1 MKRIVTALLAAGLA
15 ISLLA
20 ACGKSQPAAAPD
32 PLDEIRGKNFSDLET
47 GTVLYDTACY
57 LKHTGIMEPVS
68 GAFVPYEAVTRQ
80 FAAETVY
87 NLCGAPETTG
97 KTRFSDAA
105 DIPAVAWCDE
115 NGLLAD
121 ITGTSFAGDTLLTR
135 QELAGMLMRLAAHR
149 GMEIK
154 SSGDL
159 GLYADGAEVTAV
171 KAVCWAMENKVLTTV
186 IASDRIL
193 PTYYVSRLQL
203 GQGIIGLL
211 ALEGKDPL
219 AKAVHDQIPT
229 RDYSDARGNHEAI
242 QRVIN
247 TIGEKYN
254 AQGLQVA
261 VVENGAVTDTFAYG
275 WATRNT
281 DPMTADHKLRIAS
294 ISKVGVGVAAMLMAE
309 DGIID
314 LDADISPYWDT
325 DVKHPQHPN
334 DPITVRN
341 MMTHTSGIFSA
352 GDNTSRAYEK
362 VRKTLQGSGY
372 SSAIPGD
379 ITGWEYNNYAYSV
392 LGMTLEIAAKKTLNT
407 YLNERLFRHMDIDA
421 AYGPGDIRGT
431 DMLAT
436 IYSYGTTVSRSV
448 EELKTVH
455 SHTTPGEDGKHFAGG
470 LTTSARDL
478 GKLLALLAGD
488 GVYEGVR
495 LMAAESVAEMET
507 RIETPTPDGSQ
518 QAHPM
523 RYWENLYGR
532 KGIYFHTGSAY
543 GVFNCFCYDPYTGDG
558 VVVLTTGSGGAKD
571 NHSIYK
577 ICAAVN
583 NHIYRVI
590 E

>member
-1 MKRIVTALLAAGLA
+1 MKRIFTALLAAGLTL
-15 ISLLA
+15 SLLS
-20 ACGKSQPAAAPD
+20 ACGKSQPVETD
-32 PLDEIRGKNFSDLET
+32 PLDEIRGKKFSDLEA

-57 LKHTGIMEPVS
+57 LSHTGILEPVS
-68 GAFVPYEAVTRQ
+68 GAFDAYEPITRQ
-80 FAAETVY
+80 FAVETIY
-87 NLCGAPETTG
+87 QFCGAPETAG

-105 DIPAVAWCDE
+105 KLPAVTWADE
-115 NGLLAD
+115 NGILAD
-121 ITGTSFAGDTLLTR
+121 MTGTTFAADTLLTR
-135 QELAGMLMRLAAHR
+135 QELAGMLMRLAAFR

-154 SSGDL
+154 STGDI
-159 GLYADGAEVTAV
+159 GRYGDGAEVTAV

-193 PTYYVSRLQL
+193 PNYYVSRLQL
-203 GQGIIGLL
+203 GEGMIGLL

-219 AKAVHDQIPT
+219 AKAVFAQIPT
-229 RDYSDARGNHEAI
+229 RDYSDARGNHDAI

-247 TIGEKYN
+247 SIGEKHN

-261 VVENGAVTDTFAYG
+261 VVENGVLTDTFAYG

-294 ISKVGVGVAAMLMAE
+294 ISKVGVGMAAMLMAE

-314 LDADISPYWDT
+314 LDADISPYWET

-352 GDNTSRAYEK
+352 GDNTSRAYEN

-372 SSAIPGD
+372 SSATPGD

-392 LGMTLEIAAKKTLNT
+392 LGMTLEIAAKKTLND

-421 AYGPGDIRGT
+421 AYGPGDIRNT
-431 DMLAT
+431 DKLAT

-455 SHTTPGEDGKHFAGG
+455 SHTTPGQDGKHFAGG

-478 GKLLALLAGD
+478 GKLLSLLAGG

-495 LMAAESVAEMET
+495 LMDAETVAEMEKQM
-507 RIETPTPDGSQ
+507 EPATPDGSF

-523 RYWENLYGR
+523 RYRENAYGR

-543 GVFNCFCYDPYTGDG
+543 GVFNCFCYDPHTGDG
-558 VVVLTTGSGGAKD
+558 VVVLTTGAGGAKD
-571 NHSIYK
+571 QLSIYK
-577 ICAAVN
+577 ICSAVN

>member
-1 MKRIVTALLAAGLA
+1 MKRIFTALLAAGLA
-15 ISLLA
+15 ISMLT

-32 PLDEIRGKNFSDLET
+32 PLDEIRGKSFSDLES
-47 GTVLYDTACY
+47 GTALYDTACY
-57 LKHTGIMEPVS
+57 LSHSGIMEAEG
-68 GAFVPYEAVTRQ
+68 GAFAPYEAVTRQ

-87 NLCGAPETTG
+87 AFCGAPEAKG
-97 KTRFSDAA
+97 KTRFADAA
-105 DIPAVAWCDE
+105 DVPAVVWCDE
-115 NGLLAD
+115 NGILAD
-121 ITGTSFAGDTLLTR
+121 MTGTSFSGDTLLTR
-135 QELAGMLMRLAAHR
+135 QELAGLLMRVAAYR

-154 SSGDL
+154 STGDL

-171 KAVCWAMENKVLTTV
+171 KAVCWAMENDVLTTV

-193 PTYYVSRLQL
+193 PNYYVSRMQL
-203 GQGIIGLL
+203 GQGIVGLL
-211 ALEGKDPL
+211 ALEDKDPL
-219 AKAVHDQIPT
+219 AKAVFAQLPT
-229 RDYSDARGNHEAI
+229 RDYADARGNHEAI
-242 QRVIN
+242 QRILN

-294 ISKVGVGVAAMLMAE
+294 ISKVGVGVAAMLMME

-314 LDADISPYWDT
+314 LDEDISPYWDT

-341 MMTHTSGIFSA
+341 MMTHTSGIFSG
-352 GDNTSRAYEK
+352 GDNTSRAYEN
-362 VRKTLQGSGY
+362 VRRTLQGSGY
-372 SSAIPGD
+372 SSATPGD

-392 LGMTLEIAAKKTLNT
+392 LGMTLEMAAGKTLNT
-407 YLNERLFRHMDIDA
+407 YLDERLFRHMDIDA
-421 AYGPGDIRGT
+421 AYGPGDIKNT
-431 DMLAT
+431 DKLAT

-455 SHTTPGEDGKHFAGG
+455 SHTTPGEDGRHFAGG

-478 GKLLALLAGD
+478 AKLMALLAGD

-495 LMAAESVAEMET
+495 LMEAESVAEMEK

-518 QAHPM
+518 QAQPM

-571 NHSIYK
+571 DHSIYK

>member
-1 MKRIVTALLAAGLA
+1 MKRMFTALLAAGLTL
-15 ISLLA
+15 SLLS
-20 ACGKSQPAAAPD
+20 ACGKSQPVEKD
-32 PLDEIRGKNFSDLET
+32 PLDEIRGKKFSDLET

-57 LKHTGIMEPVS
+57 LSHAGILEPVS
-68 GAFVPYEAVTRQ
+68 GTFDAYEPITRQ

-87 NLCGAPETTG
+87 RFCGSPETTG

-105 DIPAVAWCDE
+105 NSPAVVWCDE
-115 NGLLAD
+115 NGILAD
-121 ITGTSFAGDTLLTR
+121 ITGASFAGDTLLTR
-135 QELAGMLMRLAAHR
+135 QELAGILMHTAAHR

-154 SSGDL
+154 STGDL
-159 GLYADGAEVTAV
+159 GRYADGAEVTAAE
-171 KAVCWAMENKVLTTV
+171 AVAWAMENHVLTTV

-193 PTYYVSRLQL
+193 PDYYVSRLQL
-203 GQGIIGLL
+203 GEGLIGLL
-211 ALEGKDPL
+211 ALEDKDPL
-219 AKAVHDQIPT
+219 AKLVYAQVPT
-229 RDYSDARGNHEAI
+229 RDYSDARGNHDAL

-261 VVENGAVTDTFAYG
+261 VVENGVLTDTFAYG

-294 ISKVGVGVAAMLMAE
+294 ISKVGVGMAAMLMAE
-309 DGIID
+309 DGIIG
-314 LDADISPYWDT
+314 LDDEISPYWDV
-325 DVKHPQHPN
+325 DVKHPQYPN
-334 DPITVRN
+334 DPITVRTL
-341 MMTHTSGIFSA
+341 MTHTSGIFSA
-352 GDNTSRAYEK
+352 GDNTSRAYEN
-362 VRKTLQGSGY
+362 VRKALQGRGY
-372 SSAIPGD
+372 SSARPGD
-379 ITGWEYNNYAYSV
+379 ITGWEYNNYGYAV
-392 LGMTLEIAAKKTLNT
+392 LGMTLEMAAKKTLNT

-421 AYGPGDIRGT
+421 AYGPGDIKNT

-436 IYSYGTTVSRSV
+436 IYSYGTTVSRST

-455 SHTTPGEDGKHFAGG
+455 SSTTPGGDGRHFAGG
-470 LTTSARDL
+470 MTTSVRDL
-478 GKLLALLAGD
+478 GKLLSLLAGD

-495 LMAAESVAEMET
+495 LMEADSIRAMEEFT
-507 RIETPTPDGSQ
+507 SQTPTPDGSQ

-523 RYWENLYGR
+523 RYRENMYGR
-532 KGIYFHTGSAY
+532 EGIYFHTGSAY

-571 NHSIYK
+571 ERSIYK

-583 NHIYRVI
+583 NHIYRII